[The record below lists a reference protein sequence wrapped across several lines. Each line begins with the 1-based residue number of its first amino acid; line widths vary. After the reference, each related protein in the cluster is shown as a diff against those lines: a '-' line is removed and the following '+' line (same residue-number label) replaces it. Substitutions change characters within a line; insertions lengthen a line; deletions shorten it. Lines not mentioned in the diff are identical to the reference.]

1 MPIII
6 EGPDGAGKSTLA
18 AKLAKRLDLNILKMT
33 ANGGQS
39 AGEYIQKLGCD
50 GIVIDRCWISEQ
62 IYADIFGREQRLDD
76 ENCEM
81 LTDFCFMAGIPIVVV
96 LPPLY
101 EVVKRLTKRGD
112 EFGDVVIENIE
123 EIYHRYEAW
132 VDEHP
137 QCVLVTDNGI
147 TECIEGVLKCML

>member
-39 AGEYIQKLGCD
+39 ASEYIQKLQCD
-50 GIVIDRCWISEQ
+50 GIVIDRCWVSEQ

-76 ENCEM
+76 EHCEM
-81 LTDFCFMAGIPIVVV
+81 LTDFCFTAGIPIVVV

-101 EVVKRLTKRGD
+101 EVIKRLTKRGD

-123 EIYHRYEAW
+123 EIYRRYEAW
-132 VDEHP
+132 VDAHP
-137 QCVLVTDNGI
+137 QCVLVTDNGVI
-147 TECIEGVLKCML
+147 ECMEGVLKCML

>member
-18 AKLAKRLDLNILKMT
+18 VKLAKRLDLNILKMT

-39 AGEYIQKLGCD
+39 VNEYIQKLGCD

-76 ENCEM
+76 EHCET
-81 LTDFCFMAGIPIVVV
+81 LTDFCFMVGIPIVIV

-101 EVVKRLTKRGD
+101 EVMKRLTRRGD
-112 EFGDVVIENIE
+112 EFGDVVIKNIE
-123 EIYHRYEAW
+123 EIYNRYEAW

-137 QCVLVTDNGI
+137 ECVLVTDNGV
-147 TECIEGVLKCML
+147 TECMEGVLKCML